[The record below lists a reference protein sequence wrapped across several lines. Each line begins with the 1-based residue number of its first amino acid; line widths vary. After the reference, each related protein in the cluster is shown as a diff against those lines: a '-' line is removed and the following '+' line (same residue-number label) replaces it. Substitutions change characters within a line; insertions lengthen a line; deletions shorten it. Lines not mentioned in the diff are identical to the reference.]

1 MSDFPPFLSNPEF
14 WKYTSIPLVSALVGW
29 LTNVIA
35 LKMTFF
41 PLEFVGVGKIG
52 WQGIIPSR
60 AGFMAGKA
68 VDLLTT
74 KLITIEDRFA
84 QLSPERV
91 AEELEPAFNRIA
103 LQIVDEV
110 MEEEAPEIWASIPQT
125 VKESVYL
132 RTSEEIPKAVELLMW
147 DLRERITEVFDLRKM
162 VVDTLEQDR
171 ELLNEIF
178 LNVGREEFKF
188 IARSGLYF
196 GFLFGLF
203 QMGAFLFFNLWIGLD
218 MSLTVW
224 ILPVAGL
231 LVGWATNFLALR
243 MIFEPVN
250 PRKLLSI
257 SIQGLF
263 LKRQQAVAK
272 EYARLVAERIL
283 TARQI
288 LEELISGSASDRMM
302 AIVTRQVKKTVDA
315 SAGIIKPLFQMARGT
330 EAYISVKNRIT
341 DRFKE
346 ELPLSIRYLFP
357 YAGEALD
364 IEASLRS
371 RMQALTSEEF
381 VGFLRPV
388 FQEDEWK
395 LILVGAMLGLGAGLM
410 QMIFVF
416 SPA

>member
-1 MSDFPPFLSNPEF
+1 MSDLMLYLSDPEF
-14 WKYTSIPLVSALVGW
+14 WKYLSIPVVSALVGW
-29 LTNVIA
+29 VTNVIA
-35 LKMTFF
+35 LKMTFY
-41 PLEFVGVGKIG
+41 PLEFIGVWKLG

-60 AGFMAGKA
+60 ASIMAGKA

-110 MEEEAPEIWASIPQT
+110 MVEEAPEIWETVPAR
-125 VKESVYL
+125 VKESLYL
-132 RTSEEIPKAVELLMW
+132 RTSEEIPGAIESLMW
-147 DLRERITEVFDLRKM
+147 DLRERITEVFDLRRM
-162 VVDTLEQDR
+162 VVETLEEDR
-171 ELLNEIF
+171 QLLNEIF
-178 LNVGREEFKF
+178 LNVGIEEFKF

-196 GFLFGLF
+196 GFLFGLV
-203 QMGAFLFFNLWIGLD
+203 QMGLFLMASFWLGID
-218 MSLTVW
+218 MSYTVW

-243 MIFEPVN
+243 MIFEPVS
-250 PRKLLSI
+250 PKKILFFR
-257 SIQGLF
+257 IQGLF

-288 LEELISGSASDRMM
+288 LEELISGPASERMM
-302 AIVTRQVKKTVDA
+302 ALVARQVRKTVDQ
-315 SAGIIKPLFQMARGT
+315 SAGMIKPLFQMARGT
-330 EAYISVKNRIT
+330 DAYLRVKNRIT
-341 DRFKE
+341 ERFNA

-364 IEASLRS
+364 IESSLRS
-371 RMQALTSEEF
+371 KMQGLTAEEF

-395 LILVGAMLGLGAGLM
+395 LILVGALLGLGAGLM
-410 QMIFVF
+410 QMLFVF
-416 SPA
+416 APV